1 MGAYRARSKGVQWSA
16 QLLAECSGWLKC
28 DKAKLKSTAGKELT
42 FWFSARGMVRC
53 KFYRQPK
60 DRGQWPTQ
68 VAIQLC
74 CETWRSSSC
83 FPHPRVEVRSSVHSG
98 EKVRRAQRISLH
110 KRNGRG
116 RRDWRSAVE
125 QHCNAARGFR
135 APSTSTRERM
145 MKKTPHSIEWK
156 NRGASTTTECT
167 PMGVASLSKEKYGHP
182 VWAG

>member
-1 MGAYRARSKGVQWSA
+1 MHTAGADGVDNSRAIGSDKMRCSPFHTAKMGAYRARSKGVQWSA

-83 FPHPRVEVRSSVHSG
+83 FPHPRAEVRSSVHSG
-98 EKVRRAQRISLH
+98 ERVRRAHRISLH

-116 RRDWRSAVE
+116 RETGEVLSNSTVTQPEDFAHPE
-125 QHCNAARGFR
+125 QVQVHVN
-135 APSTSTRERM
+135 
-145 MKKTPHSIEWK
+145 
-156 NRGASTTTECT
+156 
-167 PMGVASLSKEKYGHP
+167 V
-182 VWAG
+182 

>member
-1 MGAYRARSKGVQWSA
+1 MHEAGANGVDNSRTIGSRQNALLALASHTANVDAYRARSKEVQWSS

-83 FPHPRVEVRSSVHSG
+83 FPHPRAEVRSSVHSG
-98 EKVRRAQRISLH
+98 ERVRRAHRISLH

-116 RRDWRSAVE
+116 RETGEVLSNSTVTQPEDFAHPE
-125 QHCNAARGFR
+125 QVQVHVN
-135 APSTSTRERM
+135 
-145 MKKTPHSIEWK
+145 
-156 NRGASTTTECT
+156 
-167 PMGVASLSKEKYGHP
+167 V
-182 VWAG
+182 